1 MTFNEILSQLDGVT
15 GGGNQWY
22 AKCPAHV
29 DNKPSLSISTG
40 KDGRVLLNCH
50 AGCTTEEIVDAM
62 GLTMNDLFQRSTA
75 TDDFKGAG
83 RSPVVARYDYQDA
96 DGTFLAQ
103 KLRRADK
110 SFAWRRPDG
119 HGGWI
124 YNRQGLTIPPYNLPD
139 VLAADHI
146 YIVEGEKDADTLSS
160 HGKIAVCGADGAGPG
175 KWRSHYTGWLKG
187 KSVTILQDNDDVGKA
202 FAAETAAAVSKVAKS
217 VKLLDL
223 TREWPELPK
232 HGDVSDILQSGDPK
246 LTLAR
251 LESLEA
257 ITPEWSPAPP
267 DSTEQE
273 ENRVCLETFSAREL
287 QDADLPPVIFIVKNL
302 LTAGLSLLVSP
313 PKYGKSWM
321 VLDLCLAIAAG
332 LPFLGYETEKGECL
346 YLALEDS
353 KQRLQDRMNKVLKG
367 ERAPMGFDYATTAN
381 DLDNGLLDQ
390 LEGYTAKNPKVKLI
404 VIDTL
409 QKVRGSVNGR
419 ENAYSADYRAMG
431 MFKTF
436 ADKHGICI
444 LLVHHL
450 RKMKDE
456 GDPFNMISGTSAI
469 LGAADTAMV
478 LTRDKRSDDNTK
490 FSVIGRD
497 VDSTDTI
504 LRFDKSEF
512 RWKSLGDANWL
523 EEQRARLEYRDNPIV
538 ITIKKLL
545 EQNPGGWSGS
555 MTELLDAGKYIA
567 RTYLAE
573 NTRALTNKVKA
584 LDKPLFDYDGI
595 VHTRAKNGSKNGGGG
610 GRHKFYYSTVGSVD
624 GNEAIIEGE
633 QSEFDRFST
642 V

>member
-175 KWRSHYTGWLKG
+175 KWRSHYTGWFKG

-223 TREWPELPK
+223 TREWPELPE
-232 HGDVSDILQSGDPK
+232 HGDISDILQSGDPK

-251 LESLEA
+251 VESLEA
-257 ITPEWSPAPP
+257 ITPEWSGDLVEDVKKKLKIRRMSEIKPKRAEYLLYPYLPRGKLTIMGGVSGSTKTWLILNWAAIISQGAKFITDDEFTPPRKPAVVIYQ
-267 DSTEQE
+267 TK
-273 ENRVCLETFSAREL
+273 EN
-287 QDADLPPVIFIVKNL
+287 D
-302 LTAGLSLLVSP
+302 
-313 PKYGKSWM
+313 
-321 VLDLCLAIAAG
+321 
-332 LPFLGYETEKGECL
+332 YETDIRPRLDKLGANL
-346 YLALEDS
+346 DNILVIDDHDEDGNGFPLTLSDGRIEDVTEEYHPDLIIFDPIQSYIGSDVDFHRANEIRPILDKLIDIASRYNCAVVLISHMS
-353 KQRLQDRMNKVLKG
+353 KQ
-367 ERAPMGFDYATTAN
+367 TTASA
-381 DLDNGLLDQ
+381 LDRLLGTSDFRN
-390 LEGYTAKNPKVKLI
+390 AARSILI
-404 VIDTL
+404 V
-409 QKVRGSVNGR
+409 GS
-419 ENAYSADYRAMG
+419 
-431 MFKTF
+431 
-436 ADKHGICI
+436 
-444 LLVHHL
+444 
-450 RKMKDE
+450 
-456 GDPFNMISGTSAI
+456 DPFNKDSRVMAHAKNSLGVTGKSIRYHIDSAA
-469 LGAADTAMV
+469 G
-478 LTRDKRSDDNTK
+478 
-490 FSVIGRD
+490 VIYDGFCELD
-497 VDSTDTI
+497 EDTI
-504 LRFDKSEF
+504 VKPRNMFDGTRNKPAIALR
-512 RWKSLGDANWL
+512 
-523 EEQRARLEYRDNPIV
+523 
-538 ITIKKLL
+538 
-545 EQNPGGWSGS
+545 
-555 MTELLDAGKYIA
+555 
-567 RTYLAE
+567 
-573 NTRALTNKVKA
+573 
-584 LDKPLFDYDGI
+584 
-595 VHTRAKNGSKNGGGG
+595 
-610 GRHKFYYSTVGSVD
+610 
-624 GNEAIIEGE
+624 EAIDGLQEFVGDHRAVRLDDVQAWAQERGISRGTLYNAKKELALQTVRVGYSSDMVTWWLDPEMDREEFKKDPPDTEHVSWKGE
-633 QSEFDRFST
+633 WPP
-642 V
+642 